1 MSLCLA
7 ACFETKTKRIICFS
21 FEAAESGWQNIKTN
35 SCISTERYLWNWEV
49 FQIIK
54 LKIHRMEIEQDN
66 QKILRNKYVPTAEFY
81 SQIIDSL
88 HDYSIFTL
96 DIEFNI
102 NSWSS
107 GSAKI
112 FGYETDEVIGEPFDI
127 IFTEADLKIGIP
139 QKEIETALM
148 EGRATDNRWHIA
160 KDKSL
165 FWAYGLIFP
174 LIGSDGEMLGFVKIL
189 RDLTERKQ
197 SEDAINKY
205 VRELED
211 LNIHKDSVLAIL
223 SHDLR
228 SPLSSIIGIVNYLKE
243 YSQSMKPDEF
253 QEMLDLLYK
262 SSIDEL
268 EMLDY
273 LVEWARIKYASGV
286 FSPTRIKLTDYINK
300 VFDSLNDTA
309 SINAINLHHEIEED
323 TSVFAD
329 GKMLISII
337 QNIVSNAI
345 KHSEKGGTV
354 TVSARSKDD
363 KIIVQVKDTGVGMSR
378 EITENLF
385 TPQLKTL
392 SEARKKNK
400 GAGIG
405 LLLVKGFLEKNGGE
419 IWVESIEGEGSS
431 FYFTLP
437 FEKSIRKAG
446 NSAELMIDEITA

>member
-1 MSLCLA
+1 M
-7 ACFETKTKRIICFS
+7 ET
-21 FEAAESGWQNIKTN
+21 Q
-35 SCISTERYLWNWEV
+35 
-49 FQIIK
+49 
-54 LKIHRMEIEQDN
+54 QDYP
-66 QKILRNKYVPTAEFY
+66 KILKNKYVPTSEFY

-88 HDYSIFTL
+88 QDYSIFTL
-96 DIEFNI
+96 DMEFNI

-107 GSAKI
+107 GSTKI
-112 FGYETDEVIGEPFDI
+112 FGYETDDVIGKPFDI
-127 IFTEADLKIGIP
+127 IFTEEDLKIGIP
-139 QKEIETALM
+139 KNEIDIALK

-197 SEDAINKY
+197 YEDSINKY
-205 VRELED
+205 VRDLED
-211 LNIHKDSVLAIL
+211 LNTHKESVLAIL

-228 SPLSSIIGIVNYLKE
+228 SPLSAIIGIVNYLKE
-243 YSQSMKPDEF
+243 YSHTMKPDEF

-262 SSIDEL
+262 SSTDEL
-268 EMLDY
+268 DMLDY
-273 LVEWARIKYASGV
+273 LVEWARIKYASDV
-286 FSPTRIKLTDYINK
+286 FSPTKIKLTDYIIR
-300 VFDSLNDTA
+300 VFNSLNETA
-309 SINAINLHHEIEED
+309 TINAINLHHEIEED

-345 KHSEKGGTV
+345 KHTGKGGTI
-354 TVSARSKDD
+354 TVSAKTKED

-378 EITENLF
+378 EIMESLF

-437 FEKSIRKAG
+437 IEKSILKTG
-446 NSAELMIDEITA
+446 SSAELMFDESTA

>member
-1 MSLCLA
+1 M
-7 ACFETKTKRIICFS
+7 ENKQ
-21 FEAAESGWQNIKTN
+21 ESP
-35 SCISTERYLWNWEV
+35 RM
-49 FQIIK
+49 
-54 LKIHRMEIEQDN
+54 LK
-66 QKILRNKYVPTAEFY
+66 KKYMPTAEFY

-88 HDYSIFTL
+88 QDYSIFTL
-96 DIEFNI
+96 DRDFNI
-102 NSWSS
+102 NSWSA
-107 GSAKI
+107 GSTKI

-127 IFTEADLKIGIP
+127 IFTEEDLKNGTP
-139 QKEIETALM
+139 KREIETALK

-165 FWAYGLIFP
+165 FYAYGLVFP
-174 LIGSDGEMLGFVKIL
+174 LIGSDGEMLGYVKIL

-197 SEDAINKY
+197 SEDAIKKY
-205 VRELED
+205 VRDLEEL
-211 LNIHKDSVLAIL
+211 NTHKESVLAIL

-228 SPLSSIIGIVNYLKE
+228 SPLSAIIGTAKYLKDNFHK
-243 YSQSMKPDEF
+243 MKPESV

-262 SSIDEL
+262 SSTDEL

-273 LVEWARIKYASGV
+273 LVEWARIKYASDV
-286 FSPTRIKLTDYINK
+286 FSPTQIKLTEYINK
-300 VFDSLNDTA
+300 VFETLSETALLNT
-309 SINAINLHHEIEED
+309 INLHHEIEED

-345 KHSEKGGTV
+345 KHTGKGGTI
-354 TVSARSKDD
+354 TVSAKSKDD
-363 KIIVQVKDTGVGMSR
+363 KIIVQVKDTGIGMSK
-378 EITENLF
+378 EIMEKLF
-385 TPQLKTL
+385 TPQMKTL

-405 LLLVKGFLEKNGGE
+405 LLLVKGFLEKNDGE

-437 FEKSIRKAG
+437 IEKPLYKIGS
-446 NSAELMIDEITA
+446 SDEIMFDESV

>member
-1 MSLCLA
+1 MENKQESPKML
-7 ACFETKTKRIICFS
+7 KTK
-21 FEAAESGWQNIKTN
+21 
-35 SCISTERYLWNWEV
+35 Y
-49 FQIIK
+49 
-54 LKIHRMEIEQDN
+54 M
-66 QKILRNKYVPTAEFY
+66 PTAEFY

-88 HDYSIFTL
+88 QDYSIFTL
-96 DIEFNI
+96 DKDFNI
-102 NSWSS
+102 NSWSA
-107 GSAKI
+107 GATKI

-127 IFTEADLKIGIP
+127 IFTEEDLKSGTP
-139 QKEIETALM
+139 KREIETALK

-165 FWAYGLIFP
+165 FYAYGLVFP
-174 LIGSDGEMLGFVKIL
+174 LIGSDGEMLGYVKIL

-197 SEDAINKY
+197 SEDAIKKY
-205 VRELED
+205 VRDLEEL
-211 LNIHKDSVLAIL
+211 NTHKESVLAIL

-228 SPLSSIIGIVNYLKE
+228 SPLSAIIGTEKYLKDHFHK
-243 YSQSMKPDEF
+243 MKPDAV

-262 SSIDEL
+262 SSTDEL

-273 LVEWARIKYASGV
+273 LVEWARIKYASDV
-286 FSPTRIKLTDYINK
+286 FSPTQIKLTEYINK
-300 VFDSLNDTA
+300 VFETFSEIALLNT
-309 SINAINLHHEIEED
+309 INLHHEIEEE

-345 KHSEKGGTV
+345 KHTGKGGTI
-354 TVSARSKDD
+354 TVSAKSKGD
-363 KIIVQVKDTGVGMSR
+363 KIIAQVKDTGIGMSK
-378 EITENLF
+378 EIMEKLF
-385 TPQLKTL
+385 TPQMKTL

-405 LLLVKGFLEKNGGE
+405 LLLVKGFLEKNDGE

-437 FEKSIRKAG
+437 IEKPLYKIGS
-446 NSAELMIDEITA
+446 SDEIMFDESV